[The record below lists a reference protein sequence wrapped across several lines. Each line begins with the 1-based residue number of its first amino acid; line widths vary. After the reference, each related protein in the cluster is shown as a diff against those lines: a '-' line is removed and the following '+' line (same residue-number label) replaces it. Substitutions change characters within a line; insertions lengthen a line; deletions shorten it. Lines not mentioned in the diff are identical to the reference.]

1 MRLDV
6 DDDRPVLR
14 QQHVI
19 RHVLAFPTLDCCAE
33 KEWLSND
40 PAHSSIEVG
49 EQKSREF
56 RAGLIDDMTL
66 LGR

>member
-19 RHVLAFPTLDCCAE
+19 RHVLAFPTLDCFAE

-49 EQKSREF
+49 KLKSRELQ
-56 RAGLIDDMTL
+56 AGLIDDMTL